1 METTVNQPWCSPQHK
16 PITTVLPD
24 SPEDIERYAMH
35 SDDLQPTSDLHSST
49 LQSVS
54 AKIVVVGDYQKPIT
68 LGRGG
73 ASTIKIGRRNRQISR
88 IHVSIEYNNESQHFQ
103 LTVLGLNGANVDHIR
118 YGQHAIVVLEDH
130 SFIDVLGDHI
140 EFRIPPPPRD
150 EKSEELFN
158 KECVEEEKPGEEE
171 FKEEKADDL
180 SIESIEEA
188 AKDEKTNDLS
198 QVEEKENES
207 QEQDYSEVI
216 IDALVFSRTS
226 SMPISD
232 ICSRIMK
239 SNPVYAEQSRELWIE
254 RIKKVLKEKPFFGE
268 IQRKGKTADGS
279 PKENLYYYNSELDPV
294 EWRRATYTQ
303 VGRSARKCTLKD
315 KQYFWKI
322 PPKLGRHRS
331 SYIPPP
337 AQSEAKSKR
346 VRQNEQNEN
355 NEPKKTKL

>member
-16 PITTVLPD
+16 PTTAVLPD

-88 IHVSIEYNNESQHFQ
+88 IHISIEYNNESQHFQ
-103 LTVLGLNGANVDHIR
+103 LTVLGLNGASVDHVR

-158 KECVEEEKPGEEE
+158 KECVEEEKSEEG
-171 FKEEKADDL
+171 FKEEKADNL
-180 SIESIEEA
+180 SIERIEEI
-188 AKDEKTNDLS
+188 AKEEKTNDLS
-198 QVEEKENES
+198 QVEEKENKSQE

-216 IDALVFSRTS
+216 IDALGKLVFRF
-226 SMPISD
+226 
-232 ICSRIMK
+232 
-239 SNPVYAEQSRELWIE
+239 NY
-254 RIKKVLKEKPFFGE
+254 LK
-268 IQRKGKTADGS
+268 I
-279 PKENLYYYNSELDPV
+279 
-294 EWRRATYTQ
+294 
-303 VGRSARKCTLKD
+303 
-315 KQYFWKI
+315 
-322 PPKLGRHRS
+322 
-331 SYIPPP
+331 
-337 AQSEAKSKR
+337 
-346 VRQNEQNEN
+346 
-355 NEPKKTKL
+355 KTKF